1 MSAPDEL
8 LLRIYPLGCPECH
21 HVSKSYL
28 LELIHEARLPC
39 DSCRRSINLASE
51 YGKARLEEILI
62 GLGRRDFVIPDNKKL
77 D

>member
-8 LLRIYPLGCPECH
+8 QLRIYPLGCPVCK
-21 HVSKSYL
+21 HVSHKHL

-39 DSCRRSINLASE
+39 DSCGRSINLASE

-62 GLGRRDFVIPDNKKL
+62 GLGRRGFVIPDNKKL